1 MSDLFELSQ
10 KAVGELRGVGP
21 TLGARLA
28 TLGIISMAD
37 LLLHLPRAYEDRRQL
52 RRIVS
57 LRVGEQAQI
66 EGVVVSQRDLPGRR
80 PGLEVLLRDDEG
92 EILLRFFNMRAG
104 RRHAPELGAHLRVY
118 GEVRAQ
124 GPRLSMLHPQIEHD
138 NTLALIPTYPLVEGL
153 RQGQLRA
160 LIAAALRQLDVDDG
174 LRIDGWSL
182 HRSLHYLHQPPHD
195 ADLALLTRARHPAQ
209 YRLIVEELAA
219 QQLALLR
226 HKQAAQQRPAWILR
240 QDEALR
246 QQLLAAM
253 GFTLTPAQTR
263 VVNEILHDLSRGQ
276 ALQRLVQGD
285 VGSGKTAVAALVAA
299 QALHAGWQ
307 VALMAPTDLLAEQ
320 LYSKMQ
326 LWLAAVGQSPAF
338 LSGRITGKARRQ
350 LLLRLAQG
358 EQGLVVGTHALF
370 QAEVSFQRLG
380 LVIIDEQ
387 HRFGVSQRL
396 ALRDKAAAGH
406 EAHLLVMTATPIPR
420 TLAMSCY
427 GDLDCS
433 VIDEL
438 PPGRLPITTVVL
450 PQNRRTELML
460 RLRDTCRQGRQAYW
474 VCTLIE
480 TSDSLQ
486 AQAAEDCHAEL
497 CEALPELRIGL
508 VHGRLGGEHKAAVMQ
523 AFARAELDLL
533 VATTVIEVGVDIPTA
548 SLMIIENPERLGL
561 AQLHQLRGRV
571 GRGQQDSYCVLLYG
585 AELGAA
591 GRQRLALMRQSQD
604 GFFLAEQDLL
614 LRGPGEFLGTR
625 QAGVIGLRI
634 ADLQRDADL
643 MSTANALARHW
654 LELPEP
660 ELMRRHQLW
669 QGERSRFARA

>member
-1 MSDLFELSQ
+1 MSDLFELSDQ
-10 KAVGELRGVGP
+10 AVHTLRGVGP
-21 TLGARLA
+21 ALAARLA
-28 TLGIISMAD
+28 TLGIASIAD
-37 LLLHLPRAYEDRRQL
+37 LLLHLPRTYEDRRLL
-52 RRIVS
+52 RTIAS
-57 LRVGEQAQI
+57 LRVGESAQI
-66 EGVVVSQRDLPGRR
+66 EGEVVAQRSLSGRR
-80 PGLEVLLRDDEG
+80 PGLELILRDEGG

-104 RRHAPELGAHLRVY
+104 RSYAPELGARLRVY

-124 GPRLSMLHPQIEHD
+124 GQRLTMLHPQIEHD
-138 NTLALIPTYPLVEGL
+138 SRLTLLPIYPLVEGL
-153 RQGQLRA
+153 RQGHLRA
-160 LIAAALRQLDVDDG
+160 LITAALRQLDGDDG
-174 LRIDGWSL
+174 LHIADWSL
-182 HRSLHYLHQPPHD
+182 HGALHYLHQPPPE
-195 ADLALLTRARHPAQ
+195 ADLALLNRTRHPAQ

-226 HKQAAQQRPAWILR
+226 HKQAVQSQAAWRLHADEPLQQR
-240 QDEALR
+240 
-246 QQLLAAM
+246 LLTTM
-253 GFTLTPAQTR
+253 GFTLTAAQAR
-263 VVNEILHDLSRGQ
+263 VVTEILHDLGRGR

-299 QALHAGWQ
+299 QALQAGWQ

-320 LYSKMQ
+320 LYDKMHR
-326 LWLAAVGQSPAF
+326 WLTPFGQSPAF

-350 LLLRLAQG
+350 LLAALAQG

-387 HRFGVSQRL
+387 HRFGVGQRL
-396 ALRDKAAAGH
+396 ALRDKAPAGH

-438 PPGRLPITTVVL
+438 PPGRQPITTVVL
-450 PQNRRTELML
+450 PQGRRDELMQ
-460 RLRDTCRQGRQAYW
+460 RLRTSCRQGRQAYW

-480 TSDSLQ
+480 ASDSLQ
-486 AQAAEDCHAEL
+486 AQAAADCHAEL
-497 CEALPELRIGL
+497 CQALPELRIGL
-508 VHGRLGGEHKAAVMQ
+508 VHGRLSGEHKAEVMR
-523 AFARAELDLL
+523 AFAAAELDLL
-533 VATTVIEVGVDIPTA
+533 VATTVIEVGVDVPNA

-585 AELGAA
+585 SELGAA

-625 QAGVIGLRI
+625 QAGVIALRI
-634 ADLQRDADL
+634 ADLQRDA
-643 MSTANALARHW
+643 
-654 LELPEP
+654 
-660 ELMRRHQLW
+660 ELMPAAHTLAQQWLQLPASELSRRHRLW
-669 QGERSRFARA
+669 QGERARFARA